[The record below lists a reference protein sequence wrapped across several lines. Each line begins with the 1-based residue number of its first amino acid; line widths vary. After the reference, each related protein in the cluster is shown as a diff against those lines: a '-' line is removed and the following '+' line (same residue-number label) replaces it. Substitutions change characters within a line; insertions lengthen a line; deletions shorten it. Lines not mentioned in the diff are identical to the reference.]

1 MSSVLFR
8 STVEN
13 IFGNVLGI
21 NKGES
26 VSCAGE
32 EGDQEEEGEEEDEE
46 GDEGEEKAKPPPKS
60 TWKPPP
66 KVPTEKPKIGANKKT
81 YFVCN
86 QRE

>member
-66 KVPTEKPKIGANKKT
+66 TVPTEKPKIGANKKT